1 MLSTFVVVLSDMTF
15 VINKTKRGKR
25 HVYYFDTL
33 RPLTTERITPGTAT
47 VDRRVTPILMFLF
60 HEPIFQ
66 VQMYQAEHVQDI
78 NQSTESLPASGA

>member
-47 VDRRVTPILMFLF
+47 VDRRVTPILM
-60 HEPIFQ
+60 
-66 VQMYQAEHVQDI
+66 
-78 NQSTESLPASGA
+78 

>member
-1 MLSTFVVVLSDMTF
+1 MTF
-15 VINKTKRGKR
+15 VIDKTKRGKR

-47 VDRRVTPILMFLF
+47 GCRQAGHTDTHVSFPY
-60 HEPIFQ
+60 EPIFQ

-78 NQSTESLPASGA
+78 NQSEAESLLASGA